1 MSERAARFDALYR
14 EKPDPWA
21 FETSDYERQKYA
33 ATLAA
38 LPAGRFRHAIE
49 VGCSIGVFTR
59 ALADRCERVT
69 ALDVSA
75 VALASAQARCA
86 GLGVDF
92 RQAEVPAQWPDGRFD
107 LVVLSE
113 VLYFLEPAEIEPL
126 AQRIAEAA
134 APGAA
139 VLLVNYLGPCDR
151 PLDGAAAAQAFVA
164 AARERGFAVRDQRT
178 EPGYR
183 IDLLAAPAA
192 DAALPA
198 EAS

>member
-14 EKPDPWA
+14 ARPDPWA
-21 FETSDYERQKYA
+21 FETSDYERAKYA

-38 LPAGRFRHAIE
+38 LPAGHFAHAIE

-59 ALADRCERVT
+59 ALVDRCKRVT

-75 VALASAQARCA
+75 VALADARTRCA
-86 GLGVDF
+86 GLPVDF
-92 RQAEVPAQWPDGRFD
+92 QRAEVPAQWPDGRFD

-113 VLYFLEPAEIEPL
+113 VLYFLEPSEIGPL
-126 AQRIAEAA
+126 AQRVAGAA

-151 PLDGAAAAQAFVA
+151 PLDGAAAAQAFIA
-164 AARERGFAVRDQRT
+164 AARELGFSVRDQRI
-178 EPGYR
+178 EPEYR
-183 IDLLAAPAA
+183 IDLLAAPT
-192 DAALPA
+192 A
-198 EAS
+198 EAIPPARAS